1 MGREKTNKQGILN
14 EQPGVLS
21 MRRFLALV
29 FSILA
34 VVISILLVIFN
45 SSTTWQSILALVG
58 VPIVAV
64 LFLMTCTT
72 ITDAVDVINAVKG
85 NGKKKQ
91 YLDSEPTLESK
102 PDPDEL

>member
-1 MGREKTNKQGILN
+1 MGKEKTNKQGILN

-34 VVISILLVIFN
+34 VVISILLVVFKF
-45 SSTTWQSILALVG
+45 STTWQTAFVLIG
-58 VPIVAV
+58 VPVIAV

-85 NGKKKQ
+85 VASEKK
-91 YLDSEPTLESK
+91 DSDSTLETK
-102 PDPDEL
+102 PDPNEL